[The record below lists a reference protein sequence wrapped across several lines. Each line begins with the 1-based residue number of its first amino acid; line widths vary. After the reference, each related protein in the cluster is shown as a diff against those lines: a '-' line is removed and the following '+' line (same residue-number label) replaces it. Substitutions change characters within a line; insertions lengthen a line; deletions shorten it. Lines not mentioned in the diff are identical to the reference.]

1 MLTVSGVSVRYGD
14 VVAVRDAELEIAD
27 GEVLALLGPS
37 GSGKSTL
44 LRTIAGLEPAAGGR
58 VCWDGDDLGVVPV
71 HRRNFGLVFQD
82 GQLFPHRDVAG
93 NIAFGLRMRG
103 MDRVARQER
112 VRTLLDLVG
121 LSGYE
126 RRKITELSGGE
137 AQRVALARALAPQ
150 PRLLLLDEPL
160 SGLDAE
166 LREQLAI
173 EVTELLRRTKTTTL
187 LVTHDQEEAF
197 TLADRIAV
205 LDNGVIRQVGD
216 VLDVWRRPV
225 DERIARF
232 LGVTTFLHGR
242 SDHGRLCCALGEV
255 SLPWCGTGDVLI
267 GLRPN
272 AVRAEELDRASEAA
286 PPSGSLRGEVL
297 ARVHRRDHVRLVVKP
312 DGDLSEVAAVA
323 AMTSRAVPGDRVA
336 LTLDA
341 DGIATV
347 GL

>member
-1 MLTVSGVSVRYGD
+1 MLTVTGVSVRYGD
-14 VVAVRDAELEIAD
+14 VEAVRDADLEIAD

-44 LRTIAGLEPAAGGR
+44 LRTIAGLEPAATGR
-58 VCWDGDDLGVVPV
+58 VCWDGDDLSGVPV

-103 MDRVARQER
+103 MDRVARDER
-112 VRTLLDLVG
+112 VRALLDLVG
-121 LSGYE
+121 LAGYE
-126 RRKITELSGGE
+126 RRKITALSGGE

-205 LDNGVIRQVGD
+205 LDDGVIRQVGD

-232 LGVTTFLHGR
+232 LGVTTFLRGR
-242 SDHGRLCCALGEV
+242 TERGRLRCALGEV
-255 SLPWCGTGDVLI
+255 SLPWAGTGDVLV

-272 AVRAEELDRASEAA
+272 AVRAVELDRASGTTH
-286 PPSGSLRGEVL
+286 PVDGLRAEVL
-297 ARVHRRDHVRLVVKP
+297 SRVHRRDHVRLSVRP
-312 DGDLSEVAAVA
+312 DGDAPHVAAVA
-323 AMTSRAVPGDRVA
+323 AMTSRAVPGDQVV